1 MSARPRRVSLTAA
14 VIALALGPCLV
25 PVAAAPAAAQ
35 PAPAVSSPTRD
46 RVGARQVAPAGA
58 AHDVATAPRGGSR
71 GAATPGRPDQAAAG
85 AVLSVH
91 LEQLSPLIATPGQDV
106 KVIVRVTNS
115 GAQPTDQPVRVR
127 LRLGARDALL
137 TRTQVRR
144 FAAEGTT
151 AGRIVATART
161 PQALASQAE
170 TQVELTVPGS
180 ALRGLRPYGVLPL
193 QAEVDVLPAESASGS
208 PASSVRA
215 VRASY
220 LPYQGRK
227 EYRPLEVSVV
237 VPLTLDPDPS
247 LVNATG
253 ADRAQAWGAAI
264 GEDSRIDRI
273 LEATS
278 PYPVTWAVDP
288 ALIDATTP
296 TITAPTATGAAPGA
310 PTSPT
315 SGSAPGAS
323 SAASPTRAASTP
335 NAPATAAPTP
345 AAPTGA
351 ATPTPTTPAPT
362 SPATPVTPT
371 STPTSTPTPTAST
384 PTAPSDPSVPI
395 RSELAGRLA
404 QVPAGRLWSLPRHDP
419 DLSAL
424 IAGGTP
430 DTDLRRL
437 LADSEDVGALLQ
449 TPGVPRVAWPVGTPL
464 GPNAT
469 AQVSAAFGAGGPAA
483 LVAPVSAYDSDP
495 DVTRTATR
503 RTAAGTPVVTVD
515 DEMSQLFA
523 LSQDPDLRT
532 ELSLRMLAES
542 VALLAESP
550 GRQRHVVIAAGR
562 DFDPDPATTEG
573 LLTALAGT
581 PWVHLVDGAQL
592 TDPATTRIEAGV
604 PGSDARDPLSPGPS
618 PVTAA
623 ALARMRSDLRDVVGL
638 AGVLSATPSSGIVP
652 DTSTMDA
659 LTSSRW
665 RWAPSLWRSLDSE
678 IAARVETLTTGVS
691 VVPSTINFFAEH
703 GILQVTV
710 VNELDVEVHDVRVVF
725 EPQGRPPRLRVT
737 STPEPLTIR
746 PGSRTTVR
754 VQVEAV
760 AAGVVTVATHLA
772 TPTNTR
778 LGTDAT
784 VRVRVQP
791 TNGWLMLALGGLAGV
806 VFLAGLYRAVRAGGP
821 RVSRQNL
828 KEWSKT

>member
-1 MSARPRRVSLTAA
+1 MSARPRRVPLTAA
-14 VIALALGPCLV
+14 VIALALGPCV
-25 PVAAAPAAAQ
+25 APVAAAPAVAQ
-35 PAPAVSSPTRD
+35 PAPAVSGQVMARD
-46 RVGARQVAPAGA
+46 RVDARAVAPAGA
-58 AHDVATAPRGGSR
+58 VHDVATAPRGGSRGGSR

-106 KVIVRVTNS
+106 KVTVRVTNS

-151 AGRIVATART
+151 SGRIVATART

-193 QAEVDVLPAESASGS
+193 QAEADVLPAESASGS

-253 ADRAQAWGAAI
+253 ADRAQAWDAAI

-310 PTSPT
+310 PTSAA
-315 SGSAPGAS
+315 SGSPAGAS
-323 SAASPTRAASTP
+323 SAASPTRAAASSTP
-335 NAPATAAPTP
+335 NAPATAAPTSAATP
-345 AAPTGA
+345 APTTSATPGTPTSA
-351 ATPTPTTPAPT
+351 ATPTP
-362 SPATPVTPT
+362 
-371 STPTSTPTPTAST
+371 STPTPST

-437 LADSEDVGALLQ
+437 LADGEDVGALLQ

-469 AQVSAAFGAGGPAA
+469 AEVSAAFGAGGPAA

-550 GRQRHVVIAAGR
+550 GRQRHVIIAAGR

-581 PWVHLVDGAQL
+581 PWVHLVDGRRL